1 MSEQITFMNSK
12 GQAITIGQQTPYLL
26 ETIEGLGGNEAEMQ
40 TQKAPFQ
47 DGSTFTDALLTD
59 RLISAEFLIKGAD
72 YDEVLNN
79 RQRLAGVLNPKLGPG
94 ILRYE
99 AESTTREIS
108 ALPTSTPILPDGIEN
123 RHKKYQ
129 RGMIEFLCPD
139 PYWREI
145 NPINIKLED
154 FVSNFRFP
162 FSFPVR
168 FATRGD
174 SRVLVNEGHV
184 PTPIKITFRGESINP
199 KITNQT
205 TGEFIK
211 INRNISAGYTL
222 VINTAFGN
230 KTIDIIAPDGVVTSA
245 TGYMDLNSKFFD
257 LEVGENKINFITE
270 GGKPEVYIEYKNRY
284 LGV

>member
-1 MSEQITFMNSK
+1 MQTVTFTNSR
-12 GQAITIGQQTPYLL
+12 GQSVELKNIAPFVLSM
-26 ETIEGLGGNEAEMQ
+26 IEGLGDVESVTQ
-40 TQKAPFQ
+40 TQKSPFQ
-47 DGSTFTDALLTD
+47 HGTTYIDSELESRFIPIE
-59 RLISAEFLIKGAD
+59 ISIVGTNESDISEKREYLSSVF
-72 YDEVLNN
+72 
-79 RQRLAGVLNPKLGPG
+79 NPTLGKG

-99 AESTTREIS
+99 NSRIVREIVAVS
-108 ALPTSTPILPDGIEN
+108 EHVPIYPSGDSRTHN
-123 RHKKYQ
+123 YQ
-129 RGMIEFLCPD
+129 VAVVDLICPD
-139 PYWREI
+139 PFWCDV
-145 NPINIKLED
+145 NPTNIKLED
-154 FVSNFRFP
+154 FVSSFRFP

-184 PTPIKITFRGESINP
+184 PTPVKITFRGESINP

-205 TGEFIK
+205 TGKFIQ
-211 INRNISAGYTL
+211 INRSIPKDYTL

-230 KTIDIIAPDGVVTSA
+230 KTIEIIAPDGVTTNA
-245 TGYMDLNSKFFD
+245 NGYMDLASEFFQ